1 MAAERRNEIGRRSF
15 LLSAGSLA
23 ASPLLGGIATRAFA
37 QAGASSRTPAPAA
50 PGRRRLGKLEVS
62 SVGLGVQN
70 MSRTYQTTI
79 PSRPEMINIIQAAFD
94 RGVTFF
100 DAAEAYG
107 PHEVER
113 ILGEGVAPFRDK
125 VAITSKFGWNIDLET
140 GERRPGLNSRPAHIK
155 LAVEGML
162 KRLRTDRIDLLYQH
176 RVDPQVSIEDVAG
189 AVKDLMAEGKVL
201 HWGLSEMGPNTLRRA
216 HAALPVSAVQNEY
229 SMLWRGPEDV
239 IIPLCQ
245 ELGIGFVPW
254 SPLGVGFLTGAIDA
268 QTRFAPGDIRD
279 VESRFSP
286 ENLPHNLALVELV
299 KRWAERKRATPAQI
313 ALAWL
318 MAQKPWIVPIPGT
331 TQMSHMLQ
339 NIGAADVRFT
349 PSELAELNAAVSAIE
364 IRGAGSRTRCW
375 SSRAWRRL
383 RRAPALAP
391 GSDRPPESAGAK
403 CRVVRGRGVVWRRRR
418 SREREGGDPDARGAP
433 ARRRHRRRRPGA
445 SRVCWLRTSALAVG

>member
-1 MAAERRNEIGRRSF
+1 MSDTRNDRTGENDLALPSRRKFMVTG
-15 LLSAGSLA
+15 LGLA
-23 ASPLLGGIATRAFA
+23 AASLLPGIPARAQAQAEQPTNGTASAQSPLR
-37 QAGASSRTPAPAA
+37 STPR
-50 PGRRRLGKLEVS
+50 GRRRLGSLEVS

-70 MSRTYQTTI
+70 MSRTYQQTI
-79 PSRPEMINIIQAAFD
+79 PTRSEMFNIIRTAFD
-94 RGVTFF
+94 RGVTFY

-125 VAITSKFGWNIDLET
+125 VVIASKFGWNIDLET
-140 GERRPGLNSRPAHIK
+140 GVRRPGLNSRPEHIK

-176 RVDPQVSIEDVAG
+176 RVDPQVPIEDVAG
-189 AVKDLMAEGKVL
+189 AIKELMAQGKVL

-239 IIPLCQ
+239 VIPLCQ

-268 QTRFAPGDIRD
+268 NTRFADGDIRK

-286 ENLPHNLALVELV
+286 ENLPHNLALVDLA
-299 KRWAERKRATPAQI
+299 KSWAVRKQATPAQI
-313 ALAWL
+313 SLAWL

-331 TQMSHMLQ
+331 TQMAHMLE
-339 NIGAADVRFT
+339 NIGAAAVRLT
-349 PSELAELNAAVSAIE
+349 PAEVAEMNRSVSAIQVH
-364 IRGAGSRTRCW
+364 GA
-375 SSRAWRRL
+375 RL
-383 RRAPALAP
+383 
-391 GSDRPPESAGAK
+391 
-403 CRVVRGRGVVWRRRR
+403 
-418 SREREGGDPDARGAP
+418 PDAVLGFSGVEAP
-433 ARRRHRRRRPGA
+433 PKI
-445 SRVCWLRTSALAVG
+445 